1 MPLMKDRCCIV
12 TGGAGSLG
20 QASAERFLK
29 EGAKVLLVDRLSEDL
44 ERAREALQSSDVLI
58 ATADVADARQTENYV
73 KQAVEAWGR
82 VDVLFSNAGVSGTN
96 APVTDYP
103 EDLFDEVM
111 SVNVKGTF
119 LACKYVLPH
128 MSPGGSIVVT
138 SSIMGVQARPN
149 SVGYITSKHA
159 IVGFVRCLSREMAP
173 KNIRVNAIAPGPID
187 NGFQKTIEDR
197 MSKTMGRDATA
208 MLNEIIPLGRHA
220 QVEEIAQTVL
230 FLASEQSSFSTG
242 SVFMA
247 DGGWHA

>member
-29 EGAKVLLVDRLSEDL
+29 EGAKVLLVDHLSEDL